1 MRVPRNHEPMRVPRK
16 AGRPGPEQTMPAA
29 SQPVRMLGIARRG
42 RRALLLG
49 TALQATGVLVLTLP
63 IHPAQAQPAPGAQ
76 PMGGVVVAGTAS
88 ISRSATTTTIDQAT
102 QRAAVNWQ
110 SFDVGARQSVDFQQP
125 SAQAAI
131 LNRVVGPNPSQIAG
145 RITANGQVILQNQDG
160 ITFYKGAQV
169 NTAGFLATAA
179 GITNRNF
186 MAGRMVFDQP
196 AAPGA
201 RIENQGHI
209 TVRDAGLAAL
219 VAPQVANSGVITARL
234 GRVVLAGAETYALD
248 LYGDGLVSID
258 VNGAVTQ
265 VPVGPD
271 GKPVAALVT
280 NSGTIVAAGG
290 VVELTAREAAGVVQN
305 LVTAGG
311 TIAAPTVGARTG
323 EIVLNGI
330 GGSIVVA
337 GRLLANGRA
346 PGEQGGQ
353 IEIAPDG
360 GVSLAATARLEA
372 SGAAGGGV
380 IALGTTLNRARG
392 GPGVTPA
399 MTSQSVTVA
408 RGARIAADATVKGD
422 GGRIAILSADNTS
435 MDGAISARG
444 GPLGG
449 DGGFAEVSGHTLGFD
464 GTVDLGAPL
473 GNLGTILFDPGTL
486 DVVAFGSNS
495 LDGLLPTIP
504 FTAGGT
510 YNSVTNTAI
519 EAAGSLSNVIL
530 QATTLLDVFAP
541 VSMTHGLTLQSGGD
555 LSIQASVSASALT
568 VDAGRNLTV
577 GNIDSPVAVTA
588 TGNVVM
594 AAAQTDATGV
604 MTLYGPVTSQT
615 GGVYLSS
622 GAGGSIVVNAAVT
635 ANQGATFPAASDA
648 VVGLRTDNL
657 SFGAGGTLQANFGS
671 IELAPATPGLAMTVG
686 GSVAATGPGLDVAD
700 LPVATVNGTPN
711 LVLGATTDPT
721 TGVATTTAG
730 SITLAGSLYQGGL
743 AFANLTLDS
752 TGPVTQTA
760 PLTVGTLSGTTGP
773 VTLTN
778 PGNEIFTLGPFSAT
792 GDFQLADLFDLTVA
806 GDVAANDILLEVGAP
821 NANNFLFLGN
831 GGTPTAL
838 AVPQGGRISLIA
850 DNLFVLQPA
859 AIIAPGGTVEIAPR
873 TPGLDTSFTEQTLVA
888 DPVISAADL
897 AALQPGIAVLRIG
910 SITGLPGFDTTNI
923 TFDEPVNLT
932 GIVGRLELD
941 ATGTIS
947 QVSGATLAVGA
958 LSGEAATMTL
968 NEANAIGTLGAFAAT
983 GAVVLND
990 TGPLVIAGPISGTA
1004 VALSSVGTMTLAGNI
1019 LSPGAIHSDVLLQVA
1034 ADTGGNA
1041 RFLQTGAVTVGTG
1054 GTLAI
1059 ALPATGGSATLA
1071 DLQAAGMQVDLLLGS
1086 GTAAG
1091 TLAAGGL
1098 LVAGAG
1104 GSATLFGS
1112 VAGNTTPGAALIAQI
1127 TPQPNPAYTFN
1138 GCEIAGASCSQ
1149 PPSLQTG
1156 FTASFGSLVQLLP
1169 GWLPPVPKLTGLGLV
1184 VLGAPPVL
1192 PDRLTDPDVVPPNI
1206 AAVDY

>member
-1 MRVPRNHEPMRVPRK
+1 M
-16 AGRPGPEQTMPAA
+16 
-29 SQPVRMLGIARRG
+29 
-42 RRALLLG
+42 
-49 TALQATGVLVLTLP
+49 
-63 IHPAQAQPAPGAQ
+63 
-76 PMGGVVVAGTAS
+76 
-88 ISRSATTTTIDQAT
+88 
-102 QRAAVNWQ
+102 
-110 SFDVGARQSVDFQQP
+110 
-125 SAQAAI
+125 
-131 LNRVVGPNPSQIAG
+131 
-145 RITANGQVILQNQDG
+145 
-160 ITFYKGAQV
+160 
-169 NTAGFLATAA
+169 
-179 GITNRNF
+179 
-186 MAGRMVFDQP
+186 
-196 AAPGA
+196 
-201 RIENQGHI
+201 
-209 TVRDAGLAAL
+209 
-219 VAPQVANSGVITARL
+219 
-234 GRVVLAGAETYALD
+234 
-248 LYGDGLVSID
+248 
-258 VNGAVTQ
+258 TQ

-280 NSGTIVAAGG
+280 NSGTIIAAGG

-311 TIAAPTVGARTG
+311 TIAAPTVGAKTG

-380 IALGTTLNRARG
+380 VAVGTTLNRAQG
-392 GPGVTPA
+392 GPGVMPA

-422 GGRIAILSADNTS
+422 GGHIAVLSTDATV

-444 GPLGG
+444 GPQGG
-449 DGGFAEVSGHTLGFD
+449 NGGFAEVSGKTLGFD
-464 GTVDLGAPL
+464 GSVDLGAPV

-486 DVVAFGSNS
+486 DIIGGTLGAGS
-495 LDGLLPTIP
+495 LDTTVTT
-504 FTAGGT
+504 TAQIAFNTDGT
-510 YNSVTNTAI
+510 TASDTVTNTAI

-530 QATTLLDVFAP
+530 QATTLLEVFAP
-541 VSMTHGLTLQSGGD
+541 VSVTNGLTMQSGGD

-577 GNIDSPVAVTA
+577 GSIDLPVAVTA

-594 AAAQTDATGV
+594 AAGQTDATGV
-604 MTLYGPVTSQT
+604 MTLDGPVTSQT
-615 GGVYLSS
+615 GGVFLSS
-622 GAGGSIVVNAAVT
+622 GAGGSIAVNAAVI
-635 ANQGATFPAASDA
+635 ANQGDTFPPTSGG
-648 VVGLRTDNL
+648 VVSLRTDNL
-657 SFGAGGTLQANFGS
+657 SFGVGGTLQANFGS

-686 GSVAATGPGLDVAD
+686 GSVAASGPGLDVAD
-700 LPVATVNGTPN
+700 LPVNGTPN
-711 LVLGATTDPT
+711 LVLGATTNPT

-743 AFANLTLDS
+743 GFANLTLDS

-760 PLTVGTLSGTTGP
+760 PLVAVGTLSGTTGS
-773 VTLTN
+773 VTLTD
-778 PGNEIFTLGPFSAT
+778 PGNEISTLGPFSAT
-792 GDFQLADLFDLTVA
+792 GDFQLADLFDLTVE
-806 GDVAANDILLEVGAP
+806 GDVAANNILLEVGAP

-831 GGTPTAL
+831 GATPTAL
-838 AVPQGGRISLIA
+838 TVPQGGRISLVA
-850 DNLFVLQPA
+850 DNFFVTQPA
-859 AIIAPGGTVEIAPR
+859 TIIAPGGTVEIAPR
-873 TPGLDTSFTEQTLVA
+873 TPGLDTSFAEQALPT

-910 SITGLPGFDTTNI
+910 SITGLPVLYTTNI

-941 ATGTIS
+941 ATGAIS
-947 QVSGATLAVGA
+947 QASGATLAVGA
-958 LSGEAATMTL
+958 LSGAAATMTL
-968 NEANAIGTLGAFAAT
+968 SEANTIGTLGAFAAA

-990 TGPLVIAGPISGTA
+990 TGPLVVAGPVSGTA

-1019 LSPGAIHSDVLLQVA
+1019 LPPGATGPDVLLQVA
-1034 ADTGGNA
+1034 ADLAGHA
-1041 RFLQTGAVTVGTG
+1041 QFIQTGAVTVGTS

-1071 DLQAAGMQVDLLLGS
+1071 DLQAPGMQVDLLLGS

-1098 LVAGAG
+1098 LVAGQG

-1127 TPQPNPAYTFN
+1127 TPQPNPAYTLN
-1138 GCEIAGASCSQ
+1138 GCEIAGASCPQPPPPLVPPPPSPPLTPPAQ
-1149 PPSLQTG
+1149 PPSLQTA

-1169 GWLPPVPKLTGLGLV
+1169 GWLPPVPRLAGLGLV

>member
-1 MRVPRNHEPMRVPRK
+1 
-16 AGRPGPEQTMPAA
+16 
-29 SQPVRMLGIARRG
+29 MLGTARRG

-49 TALQATGVLVLTLP
+49 TALQATGVLVLALP
-63 IHPAQAQPAPGAQ
+63 LHPAQAQPAPGAQ
-76 PMGGVVVAGTAS
+76 PTGGLVVAGTAS
-88 ISRSATTTTIDQAT
+88 ISRSATATTIDQAT

-125 SAQAAI
+125 SAQATT

-169 NTAGFLATAA
+169 NTAGFLATAP

-234 GRVVLAGAETYALD
+234 GRVVLAGAKTYALD

-271 GKPVAALVT
+271 GKPVTALVT

-311 TIAAPTVGARTG
+311 TIAAPTVGAKTG

-360 GVSLAATARLEA
+360 GVSLAATTRLEA
-372 SGAAGGGV
+372 SGPAGGGV
-380 IALGTTLNRARG
+380 VAVGTTLNRAQG
-392 GPGVTPA
+392 GPGVTAA
-399 MTSQSVTVA
+399 MTSQSVAVA

-422 GGRIAILSADNTS
+422 GGHIAVLSTDATV

-444 GPLGG
+444 GPQGG
-449 DGGFAEVSGHTLGFD
+449 NGGFAEVSGKTLGFD
-464 GTVDLGAPL
+464 GSVDLGAPV

-486 DVVAFGSNS
+486 DVVAFGTNS
-495 LDGLLPTIP
+495 LDNLLPTIP

-510 YNSVTNTAI
+510 YNTVTNTAI

-530 QATTLLDVFAP
+530 QATTLLEVFAP
-541 VSMTHGLTLQSGGD
+541 VSVTNGLTMQSGGD

-577 GNIDSPVAVTA
+577 GSIDLPVAVTA

-594 AAAQTDATGV
+594 AAGQTDATGV
-604 MTLYGPVTSQT
+604 MTLDGPVTSQT
-615 GGVYLSS
+615 GGVFLSS
-622 GAGGSIVVNAAVT
+622 GAGGSIAVNAAVI
-635 ANQGATFPAASDA
+635 ANQGDTFPPTSGG
-648 VVGLRTDNL
+648 VVSLRTDNL
-657 SFGAGGTLQANFGS
+657 SFGVGGTLQANFGS

-686 GSVAATGPGLDVAD
+686 GSVAASGPGLDVAD
-700 LPVATVNGTPN
+700 LPVNGTPN
-711 LVLGATTDPT
+711 LVLGATTNPT

-730 SITLAGSLYQGGL
+730 SITLAGALYQGGL
-743 AFANLTLDS
+743 GFANLTLNS

-760 PLTVGTLSGTTGP
+760 SLVAVGTLSGTTGP
-773 VTLTN
+773 VTLTDS
-778 PGNEIFTLGPFSAT
+778 GNEISTLGPFSAT
-792 GDFQLADLFDLTVA
+792 GDFQLADLFGLTVE
-806 GDVAANDILLEVGAP
+806 GDVAANNILLEVGAP

-831 GGTPTAL
+831 GATPTAL
-838 AVPQGGRISLIA
+838 TVPQGGRISLVA
-850 DNLFVLQPA
+850 DNLFVNQPA
-859 AIIAPGGTVEIAPR
+859 TIIAPGGTVEIAPR
-873 TPGLDTSFTEQTLVA
+873 TPGLDTSFAEQALPA

-910 SITGLPGFDTTNI
+910 SITGLPVLYTTNI

-947 QVSGATLAVGA
+947 QVGGATLAVGA
-958 LSGEAATMTL
+958 LSGAAATMTL
-968 NEANAIGTLGAFAAT
+968 SDANTIGTLGAFAAA

-990 TGPLVIAGPISGTA
+990 TGPLVIAGPVSGTA

-1019 LSPGAIHSDVLLQVA
+1019 LPPGATGPDVLLQVA
-1034 ADTGGNA
+1034 ADTAGHA
-1041 RFLQTGAVTVGTG
+1041 QFIQTGAVTVGTS

-1071 DLQAAGMQVDLLLGS
+1071 DLQAPGMQVDLLLGS
-1086 GTAAG
+1086 GTAVG

-1127 TPQPNPAYTFN
+1127 TPQPNPAYTLN
-1138 GCEIAGASCSQ
+1138 GCEIAGASCPQPPPPLVPPPPSPPLTPPAQ
-1149 PPSLQTG
+1149 PPSLQTA

-1169 GWLPPVPKLTGLGLV
+1169 GWLPPVPRLAGLGLV

-1206 AAVDY
+1206 GAVDY